1 MAQITHGLRGILSHP
16 RVYSAVQNLLGAES
30 VRKEFVENQV
40 RPTPGMRV
48 LDIGCG
54 PGDVLAYMQSV
65 DYWGFDTSQEYIAHA
80 QSVYGGRA
88 KFFCKELHA
97 ADLRDLPPF
106 DVVLAMGLLH
116 HLDNDIAKSLI
127 NMAAQALRPGGRL
140 LTFDPCFEP
149 DQNFLARYLIKRDR
163 GQNVRTRQEYEDL
176 VKPSFDSYKISV
188 RHRLWVPYT
197 RCFMEC
203 TRVL

>member
-30 VRKEFVENQV
+30 VRKEFVEDQV
-40 RPTPGMRV
+40 RPAPGMRV

-54 PGDVLAYMQSV
+54 PGDVLTYMQSV
-65 DYWGFDTSQEYIAHA
+65 DYWGFDTSPEYIAHA

-116 HLDNDIAKSLI
+116 HLDDDIAKNLV

-140 LTFDPCFEP
+140 LTF
-149 DQNFLARYLIKRDR
+149 
-163 GQNVRTRQEYEDL
+163 
-176 VKPSFDSYKISV
+176 
-188 RHRLWVPYT
+188 
-197 RCFMEC
+197 
-203 TRVL
+203 